1 VSVTLYPLA
10 ARTGTAYYLL
20 MRGILN
26 AALAAAFLTLA
37 VPAVADQNDPRLDG
51 LFDSLKKTDDQAVAK
66 SIEQTIW
73 GIWTH
78 SGDEAINREM
88 KKGLDAMDQGN
99 GKAAFAVFDSVV
111 KKAPDFAE
119 GWNKRATIYYYM
131 NEYEASIRDVEKTL
145 ALEPRHFGALAG
157 LGSIYLETGKEKDAL
172 VALEKALAV
181 DPHLWSV
188 RMRVD
193 QLKKKLLGTPI

>member
-1 VSVTLYPLA
+1 MADDTVAGYYLSMRGFFHAVLA
-10 ARTGTAYYLL
+10 AT
-20 MRGILN
+20 
-26 AALAAAFLTLA
+26 FLTLSA
-37 VPAVADQNDPRLDG
+37 PLAADQNDPRLDN
-51 LFDSLKKTDDQAVAK
+51 LFARLKQTEDRALAK
-66 SIEQTIW
+66 GIEQTIW

-78 SGDEAINREM
+78 SGIEDIDREM
-88 KKGLDAMDQGN
+88 KKGLNAMDLGN
-99 GKAAFAVFDSVV
+99 VKAALAVFDSVV

-157 LGSIYLETGKEKDAL
+157 LGSIYLETGKEQDAL

-181 DPHLWSV
+181 HPHLWSV
-188 RMRVD
+188 KMRVD
-193 QLKKKLLGTPI
+193 QLKKKFRGTPI